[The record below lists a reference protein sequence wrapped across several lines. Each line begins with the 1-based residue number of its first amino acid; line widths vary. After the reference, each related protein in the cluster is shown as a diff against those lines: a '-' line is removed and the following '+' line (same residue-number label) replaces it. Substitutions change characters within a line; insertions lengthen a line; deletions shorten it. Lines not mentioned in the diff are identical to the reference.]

1 MRSRNDVDSFTE
13 MYSVMIE
20 DIHGRHHVVKI
31 VLLALLWI
39 VGTVGCGGDGGG
51 SPADDAW
58 TYTERDVV
66 GPSSEKTSDS
76 IQVDVYVDATTSMI
90 GYLAEGGSRYTRFLE
105 ELESSVAS
113 GWAQSDLDYFKFGS
127 RVRSIDRSVYRE
139 ASSSAFYRERG
150 IFKTTQIDSVLERM
164 NSSEVSV
171 VITDLF
177 QDESDINAL
186 VSKIKNDVFQRDLDA
201 AVLGIKSQFDG
212 RIYDAKVPAYNYAS
226 TQSKESTYRPFYAL
240 MFGEAAKLRSLSQTL
255 QSSPLIERDHFVLI
269 SPYLVQDYK
278 VNLQKTRK
286 SRDLN
291 VSAAREDANRFAF
304 NLRSGG
310 AGGTLRADI
319 ILDRASTAPR
329 FSADRVEMVAYR
341 KKLSRRPGESN
352 TDSTRTE
359 DLTMQRLRRS
369 GDTLRATIRMNLE
382 DEPTGMYSH
391 NTVFRTGAINGLDVP
406 AWIESFSST
415 NPSPESAPNKTL
427 NLKKFVSDL
436 MQARSSVRRPKLAK
450 FYITVRKL

>member
-1 MRSRNDVDSFTE
+1 MVENTHDRR
-13 MYSVMIE
+13 
-20 DIHGRHHVVKI
+20 HVVKI
-31 VLLALLWI
+31 VLLTMLWTI
-39 VGTVGCGGDGGG
+39 GAVGCGGNGGE

-58 TYTERDVV
+58 TYTDRDVV
-66 GPSSEKTSDS
+66 GPSSQGNSDS
-76 IQVDVYVDATTSMI
+76 IRVDVYVDATTSMT
-90 GYLAEGGSRYTRFLE
+90 GYLAEGNSRYIRFLE

-127 RVRSIDRSVYRE
+127 RVRPIDRSVYRE

-150 IFKTTQIDSVLERM
+150 VFKTTQIDSVLERM
-164 NSSEVSV
+164 NRSEVSV

-201 AVLGIKSQFDG
+201 AVLGIRSQFDG
-212 RIYDAKVPAYNYAS
+212 RVYDAKVPAYNYAS
-226 TQSKESTYRPFYAL
+226 TQGKESTYRPFYAL
-240 MFGEAAKLRSLSQTL
+240 MFGETAELRRLFQTL
-255 QSSPLIERDHFVLI
+255 QSSPFIESDHFALL
-269 SPYLVQDYK
+269 SPYLVQDYR
-278 VNLQKTRK
+278 VSLQKTRK

-291 VSAAREDANRFAF
+291 VSAAREDASRFAF

-310 AGGTLRADI
+310 TGGTLRADI
-319 ILDRASTAPR
+319 ILDRALAAPR
-329 FSADRVEMVAYR
+329 FAADRVEMVAYR

-352 TDSTRTE
+352 ADSTRTK

-369 GDTLRATIRMNLE
+369 NDTLRAGIRIDLE
-382 DEPTGMYSH
+382 DEPAGMYSYK
-391 NTVFRTGAINGLDVP
+391 TVLRTGAIAGLDVP
-406 AWIESFSST
+406 VWIENFSST

-427 NLKKFVSDL
+427 NLKKFVTDL
-436 MQARSSVRRPKLAK
+436 IRARSSVRRPKLAK